1 MKRYHIGKEKFM
13 IRENKIQTT
22 SEKRTLN
29 IPSKEVV
36 AEQIFVFIVGFF
48 LAKINVMGV
57 LDTFGIAWTCVLF
70 MNGKFTL
77 FGFMGVLLGRTI
89 GFAGTVDEI
98 FSDGCIYLGVYIL
111 MLLTKNI
118 YKGKFDGIYIVLGV
132 VFYVVA
138 KSALV
143 LVYDHT
149 LYNALYII
157 LNMLNLIVGTYFLL
171 KTANLFF
178 DGNINIISQT
188 DSVLL
193 TMFFALL
200 VGSVSSIKP
209 LGEYAAGVTALLS
222 ILLSANLLGAA
233 NGTLVGTVFG
243 IVLGLCNEIDIYTV
257 SAFVV
262 CGAVCGSL
270 KKMNRF
276 AISIIIAAVYLSLFI
291 LMGAYTNIKFI
302 TELVVSLCIFCVIP
316 KHILTEKIS
325 AFEDMLSVEDLPTQT
340 RSYADRIK
348 TVCCDRMEQVC
359 NTSAKMYKILQSYL
373 NDTEKNNKEQFDEIA
388 QSITDTIC
396 CHCTMGKSCAY
407 ANNNKGKKNPSC
419 EVAKLISRLN
429 YVGNNWRAKMV
440 LYRRIPGI
448 AVGCMSESIIKI
460 KESLENSVDTDTFL
474 SERIQSECAKIC
486 KYVSGAALVNVQNG
500 IEVIMDLRT
509 TSLKESEIET
519 ILKKC
524 EELTD
529 TLLEYRGC
537 ENNRICFVE
546 KSKYALSTG
555 VASVSMDKDGLC
567 GDACTIVPFGRDGFM
582 MAVVDGCGIGYR
594 ALSESNKVMELLETM
609 ALCGCDEN
617 STVSLVNALMGL
629 KSDDDKYSTADIC
642 VFNKY
647 NGNTKFMKMGAVCS
661 FLMQKGNVVRVDCG
675 SGPLGIQQEAFDAVQ
690 NYRLK
695 PNDAIIMMTDGVY
708 DACGRFTNP
717 DDYFID
723 LLKNYK
729 ITNAQELAEYIM
741 KNALS
746 NVKRQKDDMLVFTAI
761 VGKRK

>member
-1 MKRYHIGKEKFM
+1 M
-13 IRENKIQTT
+13 IRENRIQTN
-22 SEKRTLN
+22 SEKRTLS
-29 IPSKEVV
+29 IPSKAVV
-36 AEQIFVFIVGFF
+36 AEQLFVFIVGFF
-48 LAKINVMGV
+48 LAEVNVMGV
-57 LDTFGIAWTCVLF
+57 LDTFGIAWICVLF
-70 MNGKFTL
+70 MGGKFTL
-77 FGFMGVLLGRTI
+77 LGFLGTVLGRVVCLT
-89 GFAGTVDEI
+89 GTSEAVFADC
-98 FSDGCIYLGVYIL
+98 CIYLGVYIL
-111 MLLTKNI
+111 MLFTKSI
-118 YKGKFDGIYIVLGV
+118 YKGKFDGIYIVLGT

-143 LVYDHT
+143 MVYDHT
-149 LYNALYII
+149 LYNALCII

-171 KTANLFF
+171 KTSNMFF

-193 TMFFALL
+193 TLFGALI
-200 VGSVSSIKP
+200 VGGVSSVKP
-209 LGEYAAGVTALLS
+209 LGEYVAGITALAS
-222 ILLSANLLGAA
+222 ILLSANLFGAA
-233 NGTLVGTVFG
+233 TGTLVGTVFG

-257 SAFVV
+257 AAFVV

-291 LMGAYTNIKFI
+291 LMDSYMNVKFI
-302 TELVVSLCIFCVIP
+302 TELLVSLFIFCVIP

-325 AFEDMLSVEDLPTQT
+325 VFEDMLCMNDLPTQT

-359 NTSAKMYKILQSYL
+359 NTSAKMYKILQCYL
-373 NDTEKNNKEQFDEIA
+373 TDTEKNNKEQFDEIA
-388 QSITDTIC
+388 QSITDTVC

-407 ANNNKGKKNPSC
+407 ANNNKGKKNPGC

-440 LYRRIPGI
+440 MYRKIPGI
-448 AVGCMSESIIKI
+448 AVGCMSKSIIRI
-460 KESLENSVDTDTFL
+460 KQDLENSIDTDTFL
-474 SERIQSECAKIC
+474 SERIKSECGKIC
-486 KYVSGAALVNVQNG
+486 KYVSGAALVNAQNG
-500 IEVIMDLRT
+500 IEVIVDLRT
-509 TSLKESEIET
+509 ASLRESEIET
-519 ILKKC
+519 ILKTC

-529 TLLEYRGC
+529 TSLEYRECG
-537 ENNRICFVE
+537 NNRLCFAE
-546 KSKYALSTG
+546 KSKYTLSTG

-567 GDACTIVPFGRDGFM
+567 GDACTIVPFGKDGFM

-617 STVSLVNALMGL
+617 STVSLANALMGL

-661 FLMQKGNVVRVDCG
+661 FLLQKGNVIRVDCG
-675 SGPLGIQQEAFDAVQ
+675 SGPLGIQQDALDAVR

-695 PNDAIIMMTDGVY
+695 ADDAIIMMTDGVY

-717 DDYFID
+717 DDYFTD

-729 ITNAQELAEYIM
+729 VTNSQELAEYIM
-741 KNALS
+741 KNALN